1 MAPPRAVAFA
11 YSRDEV
17 RSLSL
22 MTTTTGTAS
31 ETGQPTVAGEAGR
44 GDGAGEAGRGDG
56 AGVTRRISEAER
68 ERLDGVIAGALDE
81 LELAYEHPGIGT
93 FLVTLEGE
101 HKLRTMTW
109 LVVQDHTLLVEAF
122 FMRKPAENVAGT
134 YGFLLGRNAKT
145 YGVHFSIDR
154 IGDIFLTGQLPL
166 TAVSADEI
174 DRLLGCARTYADENF
189 DPAIALGFAQAI
201 AREKAWRA
209 KVAAEARAA
218 RAQD

>member
-1 MAPPRAVAFA
+1 MTA
-11 YSRDEV
+11 
-17 RSLSL
+17 
-22 MTTTTGTAS
+22 TTTVTGADES
-31 ETGQPTVAGEAGR
+31 L
-44 GDGAGEAGRGDG
+44 
-56 AGVTRRISEAER
+56 GVTGRISAAER
-68 ERLDGVIAGALDE
+68 ERLDGVIRGALEE
-81 LELAYEHPGIGT
+81 LELTFEHPGVGT

-154 IGDIFLTGQLPL
+154 IGDVFLTGQVPL
-166 TAVSADEI
+166 TAVNADEI
-174 DRLLGCARTYADENF
+174 DRLLGCTRTYADENF
-189 DPAIALGFAQAI
+189 DPAIALGFAAAI

-209 KVAAEARAA
+209 KAAAEAHAA

>member
-1 MAPPRAVAFA
+1 
-11 YSRDEV
+11 
-17 RSLSL
+17 
-22 MTTTTGTAS
+22 MTTTTSA
-31 ETGQPTVAGEAGR
+31 
-44 GDGAGEAGRGDG
+44 G
-56 AGVTRRISEAER
+56 AGVAGRISETER
-68 ERLDGVIAGALDE
+68 AFLDEVITKALDD
-81 LELAYEHPGIGT
+81 LELTYEHPGTGS

-109 LVVQDHTLLVEAF
+109 LVVQDHTLLIEAF

-134 YGFLLGRNAKT
+134 YGFLLSRNAKT

-154 IGDIFLTGQLPL
+154 IGDIFLTGQVPL
-166 TAVSADEI
+166 TAVNADEI
-174 DRLLGCARTYADENF
+174 DRLLGCTRTYADENF

-218 RAQD
+218 RLTQQ

>member
-1 MAPPRAVAFA
+1 
-11 YSRDEV
+11 
-17 RSLSL
+17 
-22 MTTTTGTAS
+22 MTTTTGTAG
-31 ETGQPTVAGEAGR
+31 ETGQPTV
-44 GDGAGEAGRGDG
+44 AGEAGRGDG

-209 KVAAEARAA
+209 KVGAEARAA

>member
-1 MAPPRAVAFA
+1 
-11 YSRDEV
+11 
-17 RSLSL
+17 
-22 MTTTTGTAS
+22 MTTTTGTAG

>member
-1 MAPPRAVAFA
+1 
-11 YSRDEV
+11 
-17 RSLSL
+17 
-22 MTTTTGTAS
+22 MTTTTI
-31 ETGQPTVAGEAGR
+31 TGS
-44 GDGAGEAGRGDG
+44 DGAGPG
-56 AGVTRRISEAER
+56 ARTGVTGRISDADR
-68 ERLDGVIAGALDE
+68 ERLDGVIQGALDE
-81 LELAYEHPGIGT
+81 LELAYEHPAIGT

-122 FMRKPAENVAGT
+122 FMRKPAENAAGT
-134 YGFLLGRNAKT
+134 YGFLLSRNAKT

-154 IGDIFLTGQLPL
+154 IGDIFLTGQVPL
-166 TAVSADEI
+166 TAVNADEV

-189 DPAIALGFAQAI
+189 DPAIALGFAQAV

-218 RAQD
+218 RAQE

>member
-1 MAPPRAVAFA
+1 MSF
-11 YSRDEV
+11 
-17 RSLSL
+17 
-22 MTTTTGTAS
+22 MTTTTDAAASLGLTA
-31 ETGQPTVAGEAGR
+31 
-44 GDGAGEAGRGDG
+44 
-56 AGVTRRISEAER
+56 RITEAER
-68 ERLDGVIAGALDE
+68 ERLDAVIEGALAE
-81 LELAYEHPGIGT
+81 LELSYEHPRLGT

-122 FMRKPAENVAGT
+122 FMRRPAENVAGT

-154 IGDIFLTGQLPL
+154 VGDIFLTGQVPL
-166 TAVSADEI
+166 TAVNADEV

-189 DPAIALGFAQAI
+189 DPAIALGFAAAV
-201 AREKAWRA
+201 AREQAWRA

-218 RAQD
+218 RAQE

>member
-1 MAPPRAVAFA
+1 
-11 YSRDEV
+11 
-17 RSLSL
+17 
-22 MTTTTGTAS
+22 MTTTTTD
-31 ETGQPTVAGEAGR
+31 V
-44 GDGAGEAGRGDG
+44 DGVVPG
-56 AGVTRRISEAER
+56 ARTGVTGRIGDADR
-68 ERLDGVIAGALDE
+68 ERLDGIIQRALDE
-81 LELAYEHPGIGT
+81 LELAYEHPALGT

-122 FMRKPAENVAGT
+122 FMRKPAENAAGT
-134 YGFLLGRNAKT
+134 YAFLLSRNAKT

-154 IGDIFLTGQLPL
+154 IGDIFLTGQVPL
-166 TAVSADEI
+166 TAVNADEI

-189 DPAIALGFAQAI
+189 DPAIALGFAQAV

-218 RAQD
+218 RAQE

>member
-1 MAPPRAVAFA
+1 MSGRNQGRFSV
-11 YSRDEV
+11 
-17 RSLSL
+17 
-22 MTTTTGTAS
+22 MTVTSVGT
-31 ETGQPTVAGEAGR
+31 VGR
-44 GDGAGEAGRGDG
+44 ID
-56 AGVTRRISEAER
+56 EAER
-68 ERLDGVIAGALDE
+68 ARLDGVIRDALDD
-81 LELAYEHPGIGT
+81 LGLAYEHPGVGT

-134 YGFLLGRNAKT
+134 YGFLLSRNAKT

-154 IGDIFLTGQLPL
+154 IGDIFLTGQVPL
-166 TAVSADEI
+166 TAVNADEI
-174 DRLLGCARTYADENF
+174 DRLLGCAGTYADDNF
-189 DPAIALGFAQAI
+189 DPAIALGFTQAI

-218 RAQD
+218 RAQE